1 MNWKFGRSCYML
13 LKLEKPFDDKTIR
26 NYSFCSREKTR
37 KTRLKIEKNMFSNF
51 KFASKFSMLQN
62 NTLLNKIPSNLDQ
75 LSHVPALFRNKP
87 LQTQHCT
94 GCTCSSDNLSSS
106 DLAAAAAVVW
116 TTSPVWSNIK
126 TKSPGIKCL
135 GINCI
140 MIVIPGPD
148 CRSQMRAGCWLMCNN

>member
-1 MNWKFGRSCYML
+1 ML
-13 LKLEKPFDDKTIR
+13 YVVKTGKNHLRKNYSELFLLFSGENREKPGQKLKKI
-26 NYSFCSREKTR
+26 CSVM
-37 KTRLKIEKNMFSNF
+37 LNLS
-51 KFASKFSMLQN
+51 SKFSKHQN
-62 NTLLNKIPSNLDQ
+62 HTLLNKIPSNLDQ

-94 GCTCSSDNLSSS
+94 GCTCFCDNLSSS

-116 TTSPVWSNIK
+116 TTSPVWNNIK